1 VSPAAL
7 TCSFCTKS
15 QAQVKKLIGG
25 PGVYI
30 CDECVDLCNA
40 ILRDE
45 RVDVERVGDPD
56 DLEPLLAKLTPDER
70 RLVILRFGLDR
81 AEPRTLEDV
90 GDELGLSRE
99 ETRRREEEAIRKL
112 RQ

>member
-1 VSPAAL
+1 MSPAAL

-30 CDECVDLCNA
+30 CDGCVDLCNA

-45 RVDVERVGDPD
+45 QVDVERVGDLD
-56 DLEPLLAKLTPDER
+56 DLEPLLANLSPDEQ

-81 AEPRTLEDV
+81 AEPRTLVEV
-90 GDELGLSRE
+90 GDELGLSPE
-99 ETRRREEEAIRKL
+99 AVRRREEEAIRKL